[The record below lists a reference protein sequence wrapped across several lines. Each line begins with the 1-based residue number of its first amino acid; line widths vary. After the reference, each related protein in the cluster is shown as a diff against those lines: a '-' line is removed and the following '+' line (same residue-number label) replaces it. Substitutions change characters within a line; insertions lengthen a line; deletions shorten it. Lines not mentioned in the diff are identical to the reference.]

1 MYDKYFGLTDKPFSI
16 APDPRYLFMSEQHRE
31 ALAHLV
37 YGVGEG
43 GGFVLLTGEVGT
55 GKTTVCRCLLEQIP
69 ESTRIAFILNP
80 KLSAKELLATVCDE
94 LHIQYGDQN
103 SLKELND
110 ALNEFLLQSHAS
122 GLKVVLMIDE
132 AQNLSAELLEQIR
145 LLTNLETNKEKLLQ
159 IILIGQPE
167 LNDILAQHEL
177 RQLAQRI
184 TARYHIKP
192 LDLEEC
198 ESYILHRLKVSGF
211 NDSLFDK
218 KAIREL
224 FRRTGGVPRLI
235 NVLCDRAM
243 LGAYAR
249 NRKQI
254 GPNVVKKAASE
265 IMGGDTHEVQ
275 ADTIKPFHRPGHNW
289 RLLSVALALILIVGS
304 VYVFKLVY
312 QIEEQSKQIIDQSS
326 ANHDLESK
334 ILTEQKKVNE
344 KQSIEL
350 QKITDENQKLQET
363 IDTMQEEKIPEPE
376 LEPETGPETGPEIVT
391 TNIDMAE
398 SQSLEDNIQDNDQ
411 TMLQSEQKKPVLP
424 FLTADIQPDN
434 ELDAQ
439 QELFGRWDLDYQP
452 EANSNICDFAKAKG
466 LRCELD
472 NSGWWLLRVMDR
484 PFILKLVSEDEQEI
498 FGVVVALDREN
509 VLINFSGEEILLSRE
524 QVSEYWSGEYFL
536 LWQAPPDYAGPISLD
551 MQGVQVQWLL
561 TNLAK
566 LENLD
571 LIVPPDA
578 VFDEKLK
585 AKVEAFQKENALNPD
600 GVAGLHTLIT
610 LNRLTNILTPTLSPR
625 GVVSSG
631 SAG

>member
-69 ESTRIAFILNP
+69 ENTRIAFILNP

-94 LHIQYGDQN
+94 LHIQYSDQT
-103 SLKELND
+103 SLKDLND
-110 ALNEFLLQSHAS
+110 CLNEFLLQSHAN

-132 AQNLSAELLEQIR
+132 AQNLSTELLEQIR

-192 LDLEEC
+192 LDQEEC
-198 ESYILHRLKVSGF
+198 ESYIQHRLTVSGF

-254 GPNVVKKAASE
+254 GPDVVKKAATE

-275 ADTIKPFHRPGHNW
+275 ADTIKPFYTPGHNW
-289 RLLSVALALILIVGS
+289 RLLSVALSLILIVGGG
-304 VYVFKLVY
+304 YVFKLMS
-312 QIEEQSKQIIDQSS
+312 QIEELSNQIITQSS

-334 ILTEQKKVNE
+334 ILIEQKKVNE

-350 QKITDENQKLQET
+350 QKITDENQKLQQT
-363 IDTMQEEKIPEPE
+363 IDSLQEDKNIEPE
-376 LEPETGPETGPEIVT
+376 MVT
-391 TNIDMAE
+391 TIMDEEE
-398 SQSLEDNIQDNDQ
+398 SLSQAKPQP
-411 TMLQSEQKKPVLP
+411 EQMNAILP
-424 FLTADIQPDN
+424 FLPIDVQSEN
-434 ELDAQ
+434 ELAAQ
-439 QELFGRWDLDYQP
+439 QELLRRWDLDYQP
-452 EANSNICDFAKAKG
+452 EIDGDICGFAKSNG

-472 NSGWWLLRVMDR
+472 NRGWWLLRVMDR
-484 PFILKLVSEDEQEI
+484 PFLLKLVSENGEEF

-509 VLINFSGEEILLSRE
+509 ALISFSGKELLLSRK
-524 QVSEYWSGEYFL
+524 QVSKYWDGQYFL
-536 LWQAPPDYAGPISLD
+536 LWRAPPEYVHPISLS

-585 AKVEAFQKENALNPD
+585 TKIEVFQKDNALKPD

-625 GVVSSG
+625 GIVSTG